1 MNAADKT
8 GAAARRINIGIV
20 GYASIPE
27 GSPAGLLAEQT
38 GRLLVER
45 GFRVVTGGLGG
56 VMEAACRG
64 ARSAASYKEGDTIGI
79 LPGHDPRVANEFVD
93 IAIPTGMDHLRNS
106 IVAHCDAVIAIG
118 GGAGTLSEICFGWL
132 YKRLVISL
140 GNEGS
145 VGMVAGQALD
155 HRTRYKD
162 LPDDRVYAAATPE
175 EAVAFVHALLPKY
188 QKYWRGFESP
198 DAPAEG

>member
-1 MNAADKT
+1 MNATDKT
-8 GAAARRINIGIV
+8 SATARRINIGIV

-27 GSPAGLLAEQT
+27 GSPAGRLAEET

-64 ARSAASYKEGDTIGI
+64 ARSATRYKEGDTIGI

-93 IAIPTGMDHLRNS
+93 IAIPTGLDHLRNS

-118 GGAGTLSEICFGWL
+118 GGAGTLSEICFAWL
-132 YKRLVISL
+132 YKRLVIAL

-145 VGMVAGQALD
+145 AGMVAGQGLD
-155 HRTRYKD
+155 HRTRYKEI
-162 LPDDRVYAAATPE
+162 PDDRVYAAGTPE
-175 EAVAFVHALLPKY
+175 EAVAVVVTLLPSY
-188 QKYWRGFESP
+188 QKYWRGFESHTSP
-198 DAPAEG
+198 